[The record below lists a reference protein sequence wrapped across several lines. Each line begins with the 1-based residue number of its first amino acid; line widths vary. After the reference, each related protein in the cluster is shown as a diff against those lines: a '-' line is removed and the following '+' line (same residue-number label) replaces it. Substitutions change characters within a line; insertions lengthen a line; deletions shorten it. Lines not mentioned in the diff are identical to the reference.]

1 MRRIFSRCCAHADER
16 PRRRAAE
23 QRDELAPPHGFL
35 SAGGLQ
41 PITRCRKCRVVHHSK
56 IEHRMAELGQ
66 NAKNSHRAYLVRFTP
81 LATEE
86 RTFGIGSSVPI
97 ATQCIAAGG
106 YSITSSAIATE
117 SSGQL
122 REKFCHVR
130 RSGSSGLSRSAEVA
144 VFCTV
149 KNMYSK

>member
-1 MRRIFSRCCAHADER
+1 MAVKM
-16 PRRRAAE
+16 
-23 QRDELAPPHGFL
+23 QT
-35 SAGGLQ
+35 
-41 PITRCRKCRVVHHSK
+41 TR
-56 IEHRMAELGQ
+56 IEHILCALPQ
-66 NAKNSHRAYLVRFTP
+66 
-81 LATEE
+81 LAIEE

-97 ATQCIAAGG
+97 ATQCTAAGG

-130 RSGSSGLSRSAEVA
+130 RSGSSGLPRSAEVA

-149 KNMYSK
+149 KKMYSK